1 MADNAGDNGGEWMLI
16 MTDADRK
23 RAKKTDLLLPGRT
36 PATNT
41 SLHGNPSSSGWETRA
56 KKTAIP
62 LSKKTHTT
70 VLNSNPSSRGWETL
84 PKKSSVPFPTC
95 RMTTKNNDP
104 SPIGT
109 KEWETLV
116 TKHRELNDL
125 LGAFDDLPEYPDEI
139 EFASLVNRMYD
150 FHHGPLPQKKSD
162 MEDLSCVSES
172 DDNDDNDESDSDDE
186 TEGAPISYKKG
197 FIGEKVASVVV
208 CTIDLQLQ
216 PKEGSYSIDEHRI
229 MHLNVPSFEVC
240 NPKKPSKVEKP
251 NLVGGPCPGFVLQ
264 PLPGR
269 PSVPCPY
276 GILCRNTA
284 NSRWNKSQWLKCHG
298 CTALQN
304 NLSLNLTHHDK
315 KYNSENYLKV
325 ILSNISAR
333 MKLVSILL
341 TRLLFVL

>member
-1 MADNAGDNGGEWMLI
+1 MADNAGDSGGEWTLI
-16 MTDADRK
+16 MTDAERK
-23 RAKKTDLLLPGRT
+23 RAKKNDLLLPGRT

-62 LSKKTHTT
+62 LSWRP
-70 VLNSNPSSRGWETL
+70 PSTSTGPHANTYGKLQGSSSDCKVEDNTL
-84 PKKSSVPFPTC
+84 ATI
-95 RMTTKNNDP
+95 RTM
-104 SPIGT
+104 
-109 KEWETLV
+109 
-116 TKHRELNDL
+116 HRELNDL
-125 LGAFDDLPEYPDEI
+125 LGAYADLPEYTAEMSSTLQDI
-139 EFASLVNRMYD
+139 ANLTNWMLNKILSHKALD
-150 FHHGPLPQKKSD
+150 ALPGSSSIGK
-162 MEDLSCVSES
+162 
-172 DDNDDNDESDSDDE
+172 DE
-186 TEGAPISYKKG
+186 TKGAPISYKKG

-240 NPKKPSKVEKP
+240 NPKKPSRVEEP
-251 NLVGGPCPGFVLQ
+251 DRVGGPCPGFVLQ

-276 GILCRNTA
+276 GILRRNTT
-284 NSRWNKSQWLKCHG
+284 NSRWNKAQWLKCHG

-304 NLSLNLTHHDK
+304 NLSANVIHHDK
-315 KYNSENYLKV
+315 SENKLKV
-325 ILSNISAR
+325 ILSNNISAR
-333 MKLVSILL
+333 TKFVSILL